1 MMIGHCIFIIKHFCA
16 AVNFDYR
23 LGGKLKIYFQ
33 PPPPRDNANYYCI
46 ATNCTKGSDLS
57 PLHSL
62 HTLCVCYAGRANA
75 DVVFLNCPTSFAAVR
90 EFSIDIF
97 VCQLQIVTLRVYEK
111 RLVFLMCGGDCKFLT
126 RLWSQFSIYVG
137 RLAEIHA
144 HAKRSAQ
151 KKIN

>member
-75 DVVFLNCPTSFAAVR
+75 DVVFLNCPTSFATVR
-90 EFSIDIF
+90 EISIWYLRVSAANSHPESVREAACFLD
-97 VCQLQIVTLRVYEK
+97 VRWRLQIFDTSVVAIFYLRRSLGGYTCARQEK
-111 RLVFLMCGGDCKFLT
+111 CT
-126 RLWSQFSIYVG
+126 
-137 RLAEIHA
+137 
-144 HAKRSAQ
+144 
-151 KKIN
+151 KKK